1 MKRTVVIGAS
11 RKQFLP
17 AKVCEYTIKRVTSV
31 PVDIVHTYNHE
42 YGTSP
47 YLRSMNRTGFSFVR
61 FAVPELAGYQG
72 RAVYLDSD
80 MLVMRDLADLL
91 HRPMGEALVM
101 RPKNQTAVLLY
112 DCARLPH
119 WQSSDILGRL
129 EAGEYKYRELMDTLY
144 EPKLAAELGSE
155 WNHLDRFDKHSTA
168 LLHYT
173 DMGRQ
178 PWLKEGH
185 PLAGIWYESLRGA
198 LRAEFLS
205 SSELEAEVKA
215 GNVGAW
221 LLKETAK

>member
-1 MKRTVVIGAS
+1 MKSTVVIGAS
-11 RKQFLP
+11 RKQLLP
-17 AKVCEYTIKRVTSV
+17 AKVCEYTIWRLTTV
-31 PVDIVHTYNHE
+31 PFEVIHTYDRE

-72 RAVYLDSD
+72 RAIYLDSD
-80 MLVMRDLADLL
+80 MLVMRDLAELL
-91 HRPMGEALVM
+91 NKPMGKSLVM
-101 RPKNQTAVLLY
+101 RPQNQTAVLLY

-129 EAGEYKYRELMDTLY
+129 ETGEYKYPDLMETLY
-144 EPKLAAELGSE
+144 EPTLATGISPE
-155 WNHLDRFDKHSTA
+155 WNHLDRFDRNSTA

-185 PLAGIWYESLRGA
+185 PLASIWYESLRGA
-198 LRAEFLS
+198 LRSEFVLA
-205 SSELEAEVKA
+205 SELEAEVKA
-215 GNVGAW
+215 GHVGAW
-221 LLKETAK
+221 LLKEATK